1 MESFNKILQRLKL
14 DHISDYVLTGTETE
28 AERNGTFQERLE
40 LVYNNFLNSLEDLF
54 PSANR
59 NNNELISSIATL
71 IGEYSSVYLEAGILV
86 GIQFCKNLEESYRKF
101 DGTDTI

>member
-1 MESFNKILQRLKL
+1 MLQRLKL

-28 AERNGTFQERLE
+28 VEAERDGTFQERLE
-40 LVYNNFLNSLEDLF
+40 LVYNNFLNSLEELF

-59 NNNELISSIATL
+59 NNDELISSIATL

-86 GIQFCKNLEESYRKF
+86 GIRFCKNLETSYQKF